1 MQLQQGRRVLEL
13 ELLLLLLHPSR
24 GQATP
29 SPSLHVPP
37 LCSRSPLLFSCTTL
51 NWADACARS
60 TAFPSRSLATP
71 PSSTSRLGTCNEAP
85 PRSLLPSSETACIW
99 HMVGFIPKSQLG
111 SLAVTPLR
119 AASSFAPPLCRYAV
133 AVSQGNAQAALAFQF
148 LHEVVKVLKN
158 YFGDFTEVR
167 GACACACAC
176 A

>member
-1 MQLQQGRRVLEL
+1 MRRPREACFPPQRQLAYGAWLASFQN
-13 ELLLLLLHPSR
+13 PS
-24 GQATP
+24 
-29 SPSLHVPP
+29 
-37 LCSRSPLLFSCTTL
+37 F
-51 NWADACARS
+51 
-60 TAFPSRSLATP
+60 
-71 PSSTSRLGTCNEAP
+71 
-85 PRSLLPSSETACIW
+85 
-99 HMVGFIPKSQLG
+99 G

-167 GACACACAC
+167 GACACVCAC